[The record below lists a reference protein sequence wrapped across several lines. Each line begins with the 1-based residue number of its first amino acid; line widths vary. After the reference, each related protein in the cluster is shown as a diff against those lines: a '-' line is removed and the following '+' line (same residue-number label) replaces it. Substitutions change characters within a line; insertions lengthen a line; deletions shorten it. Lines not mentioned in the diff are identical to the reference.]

1 MNEIDVYTPIT
12 IEGTEQ
18 GTGTPRVILA
28 RYPCSDDVMDVVD
41 QFIYDPNLLVMVK
54 SWYDNNQNT
63 TYPLDPLDDDPNEQ
77 TKQLVKNPYRLFT
90 IQIYDGPILQVLW
103 HGS

>member
-28 RYPCSDDVMDVVD
+28 RYPCSDDVM
-41 QFIYDPNLLVMVK
+41 Y
-54 SWYDNNQNT
+54 S
-63 TYPLDPLDDDPNEQ
+63 
-77 TKQLVKNPYRLFT
+77 
-90 IQIYDGPILQVLW
+90 DGRIK
-103 HGS
+103 HYGI